1 MTLCIDIGNTNIVY
15 ATWEKNNFI
24 NIQRIET
31 GTHDLLIPNIEK
43 IKSIAITSVVPVLTN
58 HYSNYFKRLYNIE
71 SFIVNHQNCGIKLE
85 VQSPSEVGPDRICN
99 AIGTREKYGAPCI
112 VIDFGSATTYD
123 VVNEIGNFIGGAIA
137 PGIDVSANYLI
148 QKAALL
154 KQVAFKF
161 PNNIIG
167 KNTETNL
174 QSGIMYSGLDAVEG
188 MIKRIKNETNYEN
201 ISIILTGGF
210 SSLISSRMENSHKLD
225 KTITLYGLKLIA
237 DNNKSSK

>member
-1 MTLCIDIGNTNIVY
+1 M
-15 ATWEKNNFI
+15 
-24 NIQRIET
+24 
-31 GTHDLLIPNIEK
+31 
-43 IKSIAITSVVPVLTN
+43 LTK

-71 SFIVNHQNCGIKLE
+71 SFIVNHQNCEIKLD
-85 VQSPSEVGPDRICN
+85 VQTPSEVGPDRICN
-99 AIGTREKYGAPCI
+99 AIGAWEKYGAPCI

-123 VVNEIGNFIGGAIA
+123 VINENGDFIGGAIA
-137 PGIDVSANYLI
+137 PGIDISANYLI

-154 KQVAFKF
+154 KQAAFKF

-174 QSGIMYSGLDAVEG
+174 QSGIMYGGLDAVEG
-188 MIKRIKNETNYEN
+188 MIKRIINETTYEN
-201 ISIILTGGF
+201 MNIILTGGF
-210 SSLISSRMENSHKLD
+210 SSLISSRMEISHKLD